1 MTQKDLVHKWGWR
14 KTKGKKEYKGIISY
28 YLKKHYTITEEGN
41 VREEEILD
49 KVGREKKKRQ
59 R

>member
-1 MTQKDLVHKWGWR
+1 MTVFINGDGEKQKE
-14 KTKGKKEYKGIISY
+14 KKEYKGKISY
-28 YLKKHYTITEEGN
+28 YFKKKHYTITEEGN

>member
-1 MTQKDLVHKWGWR
+1 MTLFINGDGEKQKE
-14 KTKGKKEYKGIISY
+14 KKEYKGKNSY
-28 YLKKHYTITEEGN
+28 YFKKKHYTITEEGN